1 MADDRTPRT
10 ISLTE
15 CPPDDDVPHS
25 RKKPADSKQARHT
38 RPDEGSVAAGSPKTS
53 ERSAEERT
61 GPRLT

>member
-10 ISLTE
+10 TSLTE

-38 RPDEGSVAAGSPKTS
+38 RLAEESAAAGGRKDS
-53 ERSAEERT
+53 ERSAEDRT